1 MEQKRI
7 AVYITGGIATYKA
20 VSLVRLLIKN
30 GMLVRVAMTKGAQ
43 KFVTPLTFATLTKH
57 DVYTDVF
64 NVNDNEFVPHIAL
77 ADWSDIALVV
87 PATANIVAK
96 MTHGIAD
103 DIVSTALLAT
113 DTPKFVV
120 PAMNEKMLLNKA
132 TIRNLKQLVA
142 DGVHILEPATGFL
155 AEGYSGKGRMP
166 EPEEIYEWL
175 QASFKIQQDFLNKNI
190 VITAGGTQ
198 ENLDPVRY
206 LTNRSSGKMGYA
218 LAKVAQKRG
227 ANVTLIS
234 GVTKLSPPVGIEVKK
249 VITTADMATTVKIAF
264 EKADIMIMAA
274 AVSDY
279 RVANPAKQKV
289 KKDNDHWL
297 VDLVKNEDILKSLGK
312 LKEKQILVG
321 FAAETENLIANA
333 SKKMLAKN
341 LDLLVANDVSRNDI
355 GFGTDENE
363 VTLLQPNQDA
373 IQLKRANKDKIA
385 DKILDTILKIKN

>member
-312 LKEKQILVG
+312 LKGKQILVG